1 MRPDHFPH
9 WVMRVESMTV
19 RVPAVRVWRGSSS
32 ATERAVKVT
41 SASIPRS
48 AASARTR
55 VVRSGSTISI
65 VNGPMRVSLRSAGI
79 RPDANTDRCTP
90 SCTTENAPSMMP
102 RFGYTAMPAA
112 K

>member
-1 MRPDHFPH
+1 
-9 WVMRVESMTV
+9 MTV
-19 RVPAVRVWRGSSS
+19 FVPAVSVCRGSSS
-32 ATERAVKVT
+32 ATERAENVT
-41 SASIPRS
+41 SASMPRS
-48 AASARTR
+48 AASHRTR
-55 VVRSGSTISI
+55 VVRNGSTTSI
-65 VNGPMRVSLRSAGI
+65 VSGPMRVSPRSAGM